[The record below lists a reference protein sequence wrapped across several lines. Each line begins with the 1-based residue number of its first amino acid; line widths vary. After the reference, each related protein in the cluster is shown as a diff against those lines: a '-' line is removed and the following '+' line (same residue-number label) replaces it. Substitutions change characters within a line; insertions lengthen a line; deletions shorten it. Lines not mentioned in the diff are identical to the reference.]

1 MCIGPKEEDHKGERG
16 RGDPWR
22 RDPGEK
28 GTGDLRKHPVA
39 PCTKGEMREPDG
51 KGNGG
56 CPPDR
61 RRVGQGNG
69 AGREGGV
76 GLLRA
81 ARGKESRRWASPAA
95 RGSVGGDTGG

>member
-1 MCIGPKEEDHKGERG
+1 MER
-16 RGDPWR
+16 
-22 RDPGEK
+22 E
-28 GTGDLRKHPVA
+28 TEVA
-39 PCTKGEMREPDG
+39 RPIEGVW
-51 KGNGG
+51 
-56 CPPDR
+56 DR
-61 RRVGQGNG
+61 GNG

>member
-1 MCIGPKEEDHKGERG
+1 M
-16 RGDPWR
+16 
-22 RDPGEK
+22 
-28 GTGDLRKHPVA
+28 
-39 PCTKGEMREPDG
+39 CTKGEMRERERELDG

-61 RRVGQGNG
+61 RRVGQEKS
-69 AGREGGV
+69 AEREDGV
-76 GLLRA
+76 GLSRT

>member
-1 MCIGPKEEDHKGERG
+1 MERETEVARPIEGEW
-16 RGDPWR
+16 D
-22 RDPGEK
+22 
-28 GTGDLRKHPVA
+28 
-39 PCTKGEMREPDG
+39 
-51 KGNGG
+51 
-56 CPPDR
+56 
-61 RRVGQGNG
+61 G

>member
-1 MCIGPKEEDHKGERG
+1 MHPRRRITRENEEEALGE
-16 RGDPWR
+16 
-22 RDPGEK
+22 DPGEK

-56 CPPDR
+56 CPPDQ
-61 RRVGQGNG
+61 RRVGQENG
-69 AGREGGV
+69 AGREGGM
-76 GLLRA
+76 GLSRA